1 MLRSGSNLKLVLDDS
16 VFVDSDSET
25 TGSAG
30 SFDSG
35 TTSFSSSTDDSE
47 LTSSSTVS
55 SPSPDAA
62 GSWVT
67 SNSDSPGSGRGKI
80 SGE

>member
-1 MLRSGSNLKLVLDDS
+1 MLRSGSNLKLVLDDR
-16 VFVDSDSET
+16 VFVDSDSEA

-35 TTSFSSSTDDSE
+35 TTSFSSSTDNSE
-47 LTSSSTVS
+47 LTSSSPVS

-62 GSWVT
+62 FWLT
-67 SNSDSPGSGRGKI
+67 SNSASPGSGRGKI